1 MKQGL
6 KIGKEVWFLLRNVT
20 QRSRVVCLLRG
31 PRIAP
36 GVGACTGFWCDWNLV
51 VAAIPALQ
59 NEKCLQRSC
68 SSWRSPPSSENI
80 SQRGD
85 LEGTRRD
92 LGFRPPLPRT
102 VPHVLW
108 RSRRVLRK
116 SQEKVIRDAKGAVW
130 IRRIAI
136 HATKNLRQPR
146 DHAT

>member
-1 MKQGL
+1 MH
-6 KIGKEVWFLLRNVT
+6 VAWPSCAWLLLNFSPFPVGQTIYAHCRLLV
-20 QRSRVVCLLRG
+20 RLEFSCCCDSRTSKRKM
-31 PRIAP
+31 
-36 GVGACTGFWCDWNLV
+36 F
-51 VAAIPALQ
+51 AAILLLLALAAVFR
-59 NEKCLQRSC
+59 EYFTAR
-68 SSWRSPPSSENI
+68 RPRGYPP
-80 SQRGD
+80 R
-85 LEGTRRD
+85 RRD